1 MKRITKK
8 YDDLSTKILAALTLL
23 DEKGVDEKV
32 TLAMSIVYEAFRL
45 RATKRS
51 FSANDL
57 FVSAKSHYSEE
68 MP

>member
-1 MKRITKK
+1 MKRTIKK
-8 YDDLSTKILAALTLL
+8 YDNLATKILAALTLL
-23 DEKGVDEKV
+23 DEKGTDEKV

-45 RATKRS
+45 RAAKRS

-57 FVSAKSHYSEE
+57 FVSAKSHCRDE